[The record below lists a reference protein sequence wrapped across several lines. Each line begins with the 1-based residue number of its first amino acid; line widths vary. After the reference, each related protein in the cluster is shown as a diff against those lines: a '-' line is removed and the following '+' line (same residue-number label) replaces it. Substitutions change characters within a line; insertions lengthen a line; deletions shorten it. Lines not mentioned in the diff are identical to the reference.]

1 MTTQVHRVRSEQ
13 DAQLRSGPAG
23 CLGRDASIHL
33 DDGWTTHEDPVS
45 AAAWFSASACRF
57 GRWVLDLSAS
67 VRQAPGV
74 KDLDLKRAQQVL
86 DSILQHELA
95 GVIRY
100 THYALMVTGPNRIPI
115 VDFLKAQANESLLH
129 AQQVGEILTGL
140 EGHPSLSTSPM
151 EETHRHAIKDVLEE
165 SLAHEQAATER
176 YRELL
181 DVVQDASIYLEEF
194 ARSMIGQEELHQIEL
209 RKMLRDFGE

>member
-1 MTTQVHRVRSEQ
+1 MM
-13 DAQLRSGPAG
+13 
-23 CLGRDASIHL
+23 
-33 DDGWTTHEDPVS
+33 
-45 AAAWFSASACRF
+45 
-57 GRWVLDLSAS
+57 
-67 VRQAPGV
+67 
-74 KDLDLKRAQQVL
+74 KDLDLERTREVL

-140 EGHPSLSTSPM
+140 EGHPSLSITPM
-151 EETHRHAIKDVLEE
+151 EETHRHSIKDVLSE
-165 SLAHEQAATER
+165 SLAHERGATER

-194 ARSMIGQEELHQIEL
+194 ARSMIGQEELHQLEL
-209 RKMLRDFGE
+209 RKMLRDFSDS